1 MLKRTCETGRGVAP
15 EFLWTGNAQELM
27 IHTRAEL
34 DVLDSIVK
42 QIVGASV
49 HMPCDRDT
57 LVLTWTLRPISS
69 ELFINPG

>member
-1 MLKRTCETGRGVAP
+1 MDRECPGTNDTYMSRV
-15 EFLWTGNAQELM
+15 
-27 IHTRAEL
+27 
-34 DVLDSIVK
+34 VLDSIWK